1 MSRRRVLAVLLAAVF
16 MVVPEVALA
25 SGASPMP
32 TNPPAEPETP
42 KTPEEEAVE
51 HFNYGLSYSEK
62 AGKLDEKAAAAKNEK
77 ERTKNASKAQ
87 KAWENAIEEFRNATE
102 KNPEFHQA
110 FGSLGYALRKTGDYD
125 AALVAYDRA
134 LDLDPSYPE
143 AIEYRGEAFLGLDR
157 VDDAKGAYMQ
167 LFSGDRALADQLL
180 AAMKVYLD
188 KRRQE
193 GGGDTAA
200 LDSFADWVSEREEI
214 AGQTASVSELRD
226 RDW

>member
-1 MSRRRVLAVLLAAVF
+1 MSKRRVPAALLAALF
-16 MVVPEVALA
+16 LAVPAVALA
-25 SGASPMP
+25 AGSPPMP

-42 KTPEEEAVE
+42 KTPEEEAVD
-51 HFNYGLSYSEK
+51 HFNYGLSYVDKAEK
-62 AGKLDEKAAAAKNEK
+62 LLDKEAKNDKERAKNE
-77 ERTKNASKAQ
+77 SKAH
-87 KAWENAIEEFRNATE
+87 KAWENAIEEFRSATE

-110 FGSLGYALRKTGDYD
+110 FGSLGYALRKTGDYP
-125 AALVAYDRA
+125 AALAAYDRA
-134 LDLDPSYPE
+134 LALDPSYPE
-143 AIEYRGEAFLGLDR
+143 AIEYRGEAYLGLDR
-157 VDDAKGAYMQ
+157 IDDAKGAYMH
-167 LFSGDRALADQLL
+167 LFSGNRALADQLL